1 MTSLPAAASGATSPA
16 DEPAD
21 QLADELARAQRHT
34 VRTLVVT
41 QAVGGVGLSAAI
53 AVAAL
58 LAKDVTGSESLSGLA
73 QTAQVLGAAVIAA
86 VISAYMARHGR
97 RPGLTGGYLVGALG
111 AALCILAGAVR
122 SFPVLLVGAV
132 LLGAVTA
139 ANQQSRYAATDLAL
153 PHRRGRDLS
162 TVVWSTTI
170 GSVLGP
176 NLTGPGGVVAGWL
189 HLPTITGPFVL
200 SVVTLVVTATVM
212 ATRLRPDPLLLAREA
227 RLRDPAGDGAGEKA
241 TDVRTA
247 WRVVR
252 HTPLVLA
259 AALGLG
265 LTQAVMVSVMVMT
278 PIHMDHGGASL
289 EVIGLVISG
298 HILGMYAL
306 SPLVGRLV
314 DRYDSPRVLGVGGLI
329 LLSALV
335 LAGLSAPGASPGLGA
350 GLFLL
355 GLGWSFGTVA
365 SSTLLTAA
373 TPAVHRPRV
382 QGLVDM
388 TTGFTAAACGAV
400 AGIVVGSLGYSWL
413 NVGAAVLAFGVVLV
427 AVAAGRHASESDEH
441 LAGVATG
448 QE

>member
-1 MTSLPAAASGATSPA
+1 MTALPTYPT
-16 DEPAD
+16 
-21 QLADELARAQRHT
+21 DELARAQRHT
-34 VRTLVVT
+34 VRTLVMT
-41 QAVGGVGLSAAI
+41 QAIGGVGLSAAI

-73 QTAQVLGAAVIAA
+73 QTAQVLGAALIAA
-86 VISAYMARHGR
+86 ALSAYMARRGR
-97 RPGLTGGYLVGALG
+97 RPGLTIGYLVGALG
-111 AALCILAGAVR
+111 AGLCILAGTIR
-122 SFPVLLVGAV
+122 SFPVLLLGAV

-162 TVVWSTTI
+162 TVVWATTI

-176 NLTGPGGVVAGWL
+176 NLTGPGGAVAGWL
-189 HLPTITGPFVL
+189 HLPPITGPFVI
-200 SVVTLVVTATVM
+200 SVVTLVATALVM

-227 RLRDPAGDGAGEKA
+227 RRRDPAAEGSTEV
-241 TDVRTA
+241 TDLPTA

-252 HTPLVLA
+252 RTPLVLA

-265 LTQAVMVSVMVMT
+265 LTHAVMVSVMVMT
-278 PIHMDHGGASL
+278 PIHMDQGGASL
-289 EVIGLVISG
+289 EIIGLVISG

-314 DRYDSPRVLGVGGLI
+314 DRYDSARVLGVGGLI
-329 LLSALV
+329 LLSSLV

-355 GLGWSFGTVA
+355 GLGWSFGSVA

-388 TTGFTAAACGAV
+388 TTGFTAAAFGAV
-400 AGIVVGSLGYSWL
+400 AGVVVGSLGYSWL
-413 NVGAAVLAFGVVLV
+413 NAGAAVLAFGIVLV
-427 AVAAGRHASESDEH
+427 AVAAGRHVSETDEH
-441 LAGVATG
+441 LAGVAAG
-448 QE
+448 QQ